1 MDIEQFKQL
10 FPLPENWVFS
20 KVLLILFG
28 FVPFVVKSLLPFTRL
43 WSALSEARNQ
53 KILMDQ
59 LSRGSYDKETI
70 QQSTKYYIIP
80 KCSNI
85 DPAQEEEVRQALMA
99 TKESL
104 FDKIDYFIDHGS
116 SKRHLLVLADSG
128 TGKTSFLLNYYAYN
142 LRQRGKKSQNLL
154 LVYLGLKDA
163 DDRIQEHENKSET
176 IIFLD
181 ALDEDTKAIENH
193 LLRIRELMEIC
204 REYKRVVITCRTQFF
219 PSDEEVPVETG
230 IARIG
235 PRKAGEK
242 GIYEFWKLYLSPFDD
257 SDINLYLQRRFPI
270 WQLGDRK
277 KAKELA
283 YQVKSLSAR
292 PMLLAH
298 ITDVAKSNAS
308 ITQSCQLYQLMVD
321 AWLERESSWVKKD
334 FLKEYSERLSVNLYV
349 CREKRGMERIPY
361 NDLIQLAD
369 NWNINL
375 PQWQLSGRSLLN
387 RDAQGNYK
395 FAHRSIMEFLFI
407 NRLLQRDI
415 DCCGISLTDQMKSFL
430 IERILPEDVNRDLQ
444 TAFKFLLK
452 NEVYVNYEEKIPSD
466 IAKDSN
472 IDADFSDNENGDV
485 SSSIKAF
492 LENLHTASFCA
503 VLFSGGYLPQIIDLM
518 KNDKYRRLRE
528 EFVISLT
535 VEGSDISLTDEGL
548 DISVKFNEQDISV
561 TIKLENNAFIREL
574 LELAFRSL
582 PPLTYDANVHIL
594 GHDFLAARSRSLF
607 IDSQKVSTVS
617 IGSTKEKKALVSY
630 SLLPSKMHEDVK
642 RFIKIYGTQGL
653 TSYYLI
659 NNSGLCVIR
668 PKLPSLDQFE
678 LILNP
683 EDISKPARF
692 ANNPQQND
700 Y

>member
-10 FPLPENWVFS
+10 FPLPENWIFS
-20 KVLLILFG
+20 TVILILFG

-53 KILMDQ
+53 KILMEQ

-193 LLRIRELMEIC
+193 HLRIRELMEIC
-204 REYKRVVITCRTQFF
+204 RKYKRVVITCRTQFF

-298 ITDVAKSNAS
+298 ITDVVKSNTS

-407 NRLLQRDI
+407 NRLLQRDVG
-415 DCCGISLTDQMKSFL
+415 CCGISLTDQMKSFL
-430 IERILPEDVNRDLQ
+430 IERILPEDANRDLQ

-452 NEVYVNYEEKIPSD
+452 NEVYVNYEERIPPD
-466 IAKDSN
+466 VPKDSN

-485 SSSIKAF
+485 SSSIKSF
-492 LENLHTASFCA
+492 LKNLDYASFYA
-503 VLFSGGYLPQIIDLM
+503 DLFSGGSSLPPIIDLM
-518 KNDKYRRLRE
+518 KNDRFRGLRE
-528 EFVISLT
+528 ELVISLT
-535 VEGSDISLTDEGL
+535 DKGSDISLL
-548 DISVKFNEQDISV
+548 DKELDSIVAVKLDN
-561 TIKLENNAFIREL
+561 TFIREL
-574 LELAFRSL
+574 LDLAFHSL
-582 PPLTYDANVHIL
+582 SPLPYDRYVHIV
-594 GHDFLAARSRSLF
+594 GRHFLAARSRSLY
-607 IDSQKVSTVS
+607 IDLQKVSTVS
-617 IGSTKEKKALVSY
+617 FDSTKDENDLFSY
-630 SLLPSKMHEDVK
+630 SSLPSKIHEDVR

-659 NNSGLCVIR
+659 NSSGLCLIR
-668 PKLPSLDQFE
+668 PMLPSLDQFE
-678 LILNP
+678 LILKP

-692 ANNPQQND
+692 ANNPQQID